1 MSTFESEV
9 EEQPDLATSEFG
21 MFESEAATDSRP
33 TRQRRIFVMLD
44 EPDSGLAARVIS
56 SAIMVMIFASSASF
70 VMEST
75 ETVRSNPELRSNL
88 RLLENVCII
97 AFTVEY
103 VVRVACCTHR
113 LSPDPGFFAYVRK
126 PMNLVDLF
134 AIAPFYIE
142 LLLDGHLSLG
152 VLRMLR
158 MTRIFRVLKIGSF
171 ADELELFSNGM
182 SRASEG
188 LLLLF
193 FMLLL
198 YFCVFATLLYMV
210 EYQAQLDC
218 ALCPTCGCPSWRG
231 FTSIPTT
238 MYFIMATMTTV
249 GYGDMYPITQA
260 GQILC
265 GLCML
270 WCAPTARAVLH
281 LCSCGCAFL

>member
-1 MSTFESEV
+1 
-9 EEQPDLATSEFG
+9 
-21 MFESEAATDSRP
+21 
-33 TRQRRIFVMLD
+33 
-44 EPDSGLAARVIS
+44 
-56 SAIMVMIFASSASF
+56 
-70 VMEST
+70 
-75 ETVRSNPELRSNL
+75 
-88 RLLENVCII
+88 
-97 AFTVEY
+97 
-103 VVRVACCTHR
+103 
-113 LSPDPGFFAYVRK
+113 
-126 PMNLVDLF
+126 MNLVDLF

-270 WCAPTARAVLH
+270 WCAPTARAVPH